1 MPGALINLIAVGVQD
16 AYLTGNPTITF
27 FKALYRR
34 HTNFALEAI
43 EQTFNGMV
51 DFGRTNVSATVARN
65 GDLISRIY
73 IKAKVNIK
81 QEGQGRCAFVRNLGH
96 AMLSQYSILIGG
108 AQIDK
113 QCGEWMT
120 IKNSLCLDAGQSA
133 GYDRMVGNVPELTE
147 LRDRQSGDEYTI
159 YVPLNFWF
167 CNSYSQALPI
177 IALQYHDVR
186 IGVDF
191 RDAASLVCKEGDC
204 KVDIRMSDATLLID
218 YVLLDTQERKLF
230 ATQPHE
236 MLIEQLQ
243 YPTSEPFNDVAK
255 KFRLTLNHPCKHV
268 TWAAKMNKFTSGS
281 KFLAYHP
288 TDMMYVKERAAKL
301 LYLMSLMYSTGAEK
315 TGTKYYNIL
324 LDPPG
329 LTGASASVKITG
341 STVDKQRF
349 FVNAWGN
356 QKVRDFIN
364 GLKDKAMILN
374 DFNDLADDEANPSAT
389 TLAGFELD
397 PFSHIEFVDKSFL
410 TSTLLDEI
418 VSTPI
423 DALFEGGFAK
433 SSTLSGGVEWTNLSK
448 VFSKFFVTVN
458 MFDNFGTRIDGSV
471 NPTDKAVIQINGQ
484 DRFSER
490 DGSYF
495 NYVQPFQH
503 WPNTPADGINT
514 YSFALKPSEYQPS
527 GTLNFSRVDYATL
540 NLTSKACEA
549 KVSSGGASLSYYTVN
564 YNILRVLGG
573 MGGVAYSN

>member
-65 GDLISRIY
+65 GDLISRVY

-81 QEGQGRCAFVRNLGH
+81 QTGAGRCSFVRNLGH
-96 AMLSQYSILIGG
+96 AMLSQYTVLIGG

-120 IKNSLCLDAGQSA
+120 IKNSLCLEAGQSA
-133 GYDRMVGNVPELTE
+133 GYNRMVGNVPELTE

-186 IGVDF
+186 ISVDF
-191 RDAASLVCKEGDC
+191 RDAASLVCSEGGC
-204 KVDIRMSDATLLID
+204 KVDVRMSDATLLID

-243 YPTSEPFNDVAK
+243 YPTSEPFSDVAK

-301 LYLMSLMYSTGAEK
+301 LYLMSLMYSPGTD
-315 TGTKYYNIL
+315 TGTDKKKYFNIL
-324 LDPPG
+324 TTDNKTVNVSG
-329 LTGASASVKITG
+329 T
-341 STVDKQRF
+341 TVDSAKQRF
-349 FVNAWGN
+349 FINTWGN
-356 QKVRDFIN
+356 KTVMQFIN
-364 GLKDKAMILN
+364 SLKDKAMILN
-374 DFNDLADDEANPSAT
+374 DFEDEDDSAH
-389 TLAGFELD
+389 TLTGFEHD

-410 TSTLLDEI
+410 NSSILDDI
-418 VSTPI
+418 VSTPV
-423 DALFEGGFAK
+423 DLLFVDGGYNASK
-433 SSTLSGGVEWTNLSK
+433 MSGSNMYTNLGSM
-448 VFSKFFVTVN
+448 FENFFVTVN
-458 MFDNFGTRIDGSV
+458 MFDNFGTRIDGTV
-471 NPTDKAVIQINGQ
+471 NPTEKAVIQINGQ

-540 NLTSKACEA
+540 NLTSKACDA
-549 KVSSGGASLSYYTVN
+549 RDNSGGASLSYYTVN

>member
-65 GDLISRIY
+65 GDLISRVY

-81 QEGQGRCAFVRNLGH
+81 QEGRGRCAFVRNLGH
-96 AMLSQYSILIGG
+96 AMLSQYTVLIGG

-120 IKNSLCLDAGQSA
+120 IKNSLCLEAGQSA
-133 GYDRMVGNVPELTE
+133 GYNRMVGNVPELTE

-186 IGVDF
+186 ISVDF
-191 RDAASLVCKEGDC
+191 RDAGSLVCSEGGC
-204 KVDIRMSDATLLID
+204 KVDVRMSDATLLID
-218 YVLLDTQERKLF
+218 YILLDTQERKLF

-243 YPTSEPFNDVAK
+243 YPTSEPFSDVAK

-288 TDMMYVKERAAKL
+288 TDIMYVKERAAKL
-301 LYLMSLMYSTGAEK
+301 LYLMSLMYSTDKNGL
-315 TGTKYYNIL
+315 YNIL

-329 LTGASASVKITG
+329 LSSAAASAKISGTSVETNK
-341 STVDKQRF
+341 RF
-349 FVNAWGN
+349 FINSWGN
-356 QKVRDFIN
+356 SKLREFIN
-364 GLKDKAMILN
+364 GLRDKAMIMN
-374 DFNDLADDEANPSAT
+374 DFNDLADEDANPTAT
-389 TLAGFELD
+389 TLAGFEMD

-410 TSTLLDEI
+410 TSALLDEI
-418 VSTPI
+418 VSTPT
-423 DALFEGGFAK
+423 DVLFVDTGYAK
-433 SSTLSGGVEWTNLSK
+433 TSTLSSVEWSNLSP
-448 VFSKFFVTVN
+448 VFAKFFVTVN
-458 MFDNFGTRIDGSV
+458 MFDNFGTRIDGTV
-471 NPTDKAVIQINGQ
+471 NPTEKAVIQINGQ

-540 NLTSKACEA
+540 NLTSKACDA